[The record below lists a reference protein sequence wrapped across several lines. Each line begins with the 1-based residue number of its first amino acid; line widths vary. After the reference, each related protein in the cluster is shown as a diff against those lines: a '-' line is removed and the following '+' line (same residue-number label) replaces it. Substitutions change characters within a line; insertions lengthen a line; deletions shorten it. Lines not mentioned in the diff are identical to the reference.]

1 VWFSPAVD
9 LGEGLDSNPMS
20 LLVGYDG
27 SEGGR
32 DALELA
38 RVLGEAS
45 GASALVVT
53 VLPYGPLPIPYE
65 ILEEEEAE
73 RAQPLFEEARQR
85 LGGLEVEAR
94 AFGGGS
100 AAGVINDLAE
110 REKIETIVVGSPH
123 RGPIGRTLIGS
134 VANGLLHGAPC
145 EAILAPRGYAAE
157 EHGPFRTIAVAYDDT
172 EESRLALARAEAI
185 ALDCRATIVVFT
197 VSAPPA
203 VVPGAAGYTPAMPPE
218 AGSIVTRTVK
228 AVDERLAAT
237 GRSLAGVPGPAIVE
251 ASEEAGADLLV
262 CGSRHYGPVLRVLLG
277 SVSTQLA
284 HRAAC
289 PVLVVPR
296 PAAGSD
302 GSAY

>member
-1 VWFSPAVD
+1 
-9 LGEGLDSNPMS
+9 MR

-27 SEGGR
+27 SEDGR

-45 GASALVVT
+45 GASVLVVT

-65 ILEEEEAE
+65 ILDEEEAE
-73 RAQPLFEEARQR
+73 RAQPLFEQARQR
-85 LGGLEVEAR
+85 LGELEVETR

-110 REKIETIVVGSPH
+110 KEEIDTIVVGSPH
-123 RGPIGRTLIGS
+123 RGPVGRTLIGS
-134 VANGLLHGAPC
+134 VADGLLHGAPC
-145 EAILAPRGYAAE
+145 EVILAPRGYAAE

-172 EESRLALARAEAI
+172 DEARAALKRAEAI
-185 ALDCRATIVVFT
+185 ALECRATIVVFT

-203 VVPGAAGYTPAMPPE
+203 VVPGAAGYTPAIPPE
-218 AGSIVTRTVK
+218 AGSIVTQTVRS
-228 AVDERLAAT
+228 VDERLAAT
-237 GRSLAGVPGPAIVE
+237 GRALAGVPGPAIAE
-251 ASEEAGADLLV
+251 ACEEIGADLLV
-262 CGSRHYGPVLRVLLG
+262 SGSRHYGPVLRVLLG

-284 HRAAC
+284 HKAAC

-296 PAAGSD
+296 PQNHSEKERD
-302 GSAY
+302 GQRRSHHQVA

>member
-1 VWFSPAVD
+1 MRVR
-9 LGEGLDSNPMS
+9 

-27 SEGGR
+27 SDGGR

-38 RVLGEAS
+38 RVLGEAT

-65 ILEEEEAE
+65 ILEEEAE
-73 RAQPLFEEARQR
+73 RAQPLFEVARKR
-85 LGGLEVEAR
+85 LGGLEVETR

-110 REKIETIVVGSPH
+110 KEKPDTIVVGSPH
-123 RGPIGRTLIGS
+123 RGAVGRVVIGS
-134 VANGLLHGAPC
+134 VADGLLHGAPC
-145 EAILAPRGYAAE
+145 EVMVAPSGYAAE
-157 EHGPFRTIAVAYDDT
+157 EHGPFRTIAVACDDT
-172 EESRLALARAEAI
+172 PEAKAALARAEEI
-185 ALDCRATIVVFT
+185 ALACRATIVVYT
-197 VSAPPA
+197 VSARPA
-203 VVPGAAGYTPAMPPE
+203 AVAGAAGYTPAIPTE

-237 GRSLAGVPGPAIVE
+237 GRALGGVPGPAIVE
-251 ASEEAGADLLV
+251 ACEEVDADLLV
-262 CGSRHYGPVLRVLLG
+262 AGSRGYGPVMRVLLG

-284 HRAAC
+284 HKAPC

-296 PAAGSD
+296 P
-302 GSAY
+302 